1 MPISVPVC
9 LEASLHHFE
18 KRTHPGFPVQN
29 FYSIFGSFQLQPL
42 DHFLSKNTFFDL
54 TTVSGAMCV
63 FLDFGNEEK
72 SNKKASILSLV
83 WEHGTFSGDKILP
96 TANKFFG
103 WPGPGSYWKFTHLSG
118 PPNNDQRFPPLK
130 NGAPFGI
137 ETNLTFLGSVLQ
149 EGADFC

>member
-18 KRTHPGFPVQN
+18 KRTHRGFPVQN

-83 WEHGTFSGDKILP
+83 
-96 TANKFFG
+96 
-103 WPGPGSYWKFTHLSG
+103 
-118 PPNNDQRFPPLK
+118 
-130 NGAPFGI
+130 
-137 ETNLTFLGSVLQ
+137 
-149 EGADFC
+149 